1 MEMSSSPR
9 KNTRASTFSIS
20 ARGKERVWT
29 ICGVAISDSKLAQ
42 SVISYAAVILLV
54 AFGSAYVALSL
65 SHTSGAKVDLEVE
78 ATRDFDKHVN
88 LVRLNFTSNQIDAR
102 QGNRG
107 WMLNPIQTAA
117 IAGLQGAISLYN
129 IIFSIALRMPLF
141 RTLSSFATPGHGIII

>member
-9 KNTRASTFSIS
+9 KSARASTFSVS
-20 ARGKERVWT
+20 VQRKERIWT
-29 ICGVAISDSKLAQ
+29 ICGAAISDSKLAQ

-65 SHTSGAKVDLEVE
+65 SHASGAQVDRGVE
-78 ATRDFDKHVN
+78 ATRAIDQHVN
-88 LVRLNFTSNQIDAR
+88 LVRLNLTSNQIDAR

-117 IAGLQGAISLYN
+117 IAGLQGAIACSNDLIPIILCRPAVGTLY
-129 IIFSIALRMPLF
+129 STQDGDMV
-141 RTLSSFATPGHGIII
+141 